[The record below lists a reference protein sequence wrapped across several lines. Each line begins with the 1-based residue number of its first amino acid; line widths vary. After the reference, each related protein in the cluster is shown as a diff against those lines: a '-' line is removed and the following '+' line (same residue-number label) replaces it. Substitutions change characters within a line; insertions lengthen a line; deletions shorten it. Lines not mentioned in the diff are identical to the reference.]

1 VIHSENEKYFTKR
14 QIEMRHGTMNQYNH
28 GVETIMRN
36 HNSDRPGLHY
46 ENKTNPNIEDPL
58 MSRVVKDG
66 RLCQIFENKL
76 KGRVGEG
83 GKFANSL
90 WKKYRKGVVNET

>member
-1 VIHSENEKYFTKR
+1 
-14 QIEMRHGTMNQYNH
+14 
-28 GVETIMRN
+28 
-36 HNSDRPGLHY
+36 
-46 ENKTNPNIEDPL
+46 
-58 MSRVVKDG
+58 MSKVVKDG

-90 WKKYRKGVVNET
+90 WKKYRKGVVNETSIKDTRGWGKPIVRYDV